1 MVQRIKNL
9 YTYCA
14 QVLNISVRFMP
25 KKTSKTRKKVQA
37 GKPKTVKKPKVQ
49 VQKKGEPKVKTEEK
63 KEYLHESV
71 LLEEVCDLLELSKK
85 KNVVDATL
93 GLGGHAKEMLKALPK
108 SGKLIG
114 LDADPEHLKVAKK
127 NLRSYKDRTILV
139 NSNFVN
145 MAEAIKENSRITAI
159 DAILFDLGIASPHVD
174 FGERGFSFMREGA
187 LDMRFNPEEQQLT
200 AAEVVN
206 KYGEKRLAQIFKEY
220 GEEKRARKI
229 AQAICKNR
237 KRKPFKT
244 TKDLADFIE
253 KLLGRGGRIH
263 PATRVFQA
271 LRIEVNK
278 ELDVLVEGLKQA
290 VELLKK
296 NGRVAV
302 ISYHSLEDRIV
313 KNLFRDLA
321 RNNGQTLKL
330 ITKKP
335 IAPSEDEIQRNP
347 RSRSAKLRVAEKL

>member
-1 MVQRIKNL
+1 
-9 YTYCA
+9 
-14 QVLNISVRFMP
+14 MP
-25 KKTSKTRKKVQA
+25 KKPSKTQE
-37 GKPKTVKKPKVQ
+37 KP
-49 VQKKGEPKVKTEEK
+49 QKQEETK
-63 KEYLHESV
+63 LSYEHESV
-71 LLEEVCDLLELSKK
+71 LLDEVCELLDLSKK

-93 GLGGHAKEMLKALPK
+93 GLGGHAKEILKALPK
-108 SGKLIG
+108 TGKLIG
-114 LDADPEHLKVAKK
+114 LDADPEHLKIAKK
-127 NLRSYKDRTILV
+127 NLRSYKDRTILI
-139 NSNFVN
+139 NTNFAN
-145 MAEAIKENSRITAI
+145 MAEAIADNSRIRSI

-174 FGERGFSFMREGA
+174 FGERGFSFMREGD
-187 LDMRFNPEEQQLT
+187 LDMRFNPEEQLT

-206 KYGEKRLAQIFKEY
+206 KYGEKRLAQIFKEF
-220 GEEKRARKI
+220 GEESQARKI

-253 KLLGRGGRIH
+253 KLVGRSGRIH

-278 ELDVLVEGLKQA
+278 ELDVLLEGLKQA
-290 VELLKK
+290 VELLNKK
-296 NGRVAV
+296 GRVAV

-313 KNLFRDLA
+313 KNFFRDLA
-321 RNNGQTLKL
+321 RHNGESLKI

-335 IAPSEDEIQRNP
+335 IAPSEEEIQRNP